1 MINGTNRI
9 LTIIILIIGIST
21 GCSGNKTVESQ
32 LSRAEQV
39 MQSLPD
45 SALRIIENIDTDDI
59 SRRSTRARYALLYSQ
74 ALDKNYIDQTND
86 SLIRI
91 AGKYYRS
98 QGNIRAQHTPKF
110 LQVTIIA
117 EFYAITEIIHGHCY
131 FSCE

>member
-1 MINGTNRI
+1 M
-9 LTIIILIIGIST
+9 
-21 GCSGNKTVESQ
+21 
-32 LSRAEQV
+32 SRAEQV

-74 ALDKNYIDQTND
+74 ALDKNYIVSPVNTTVHKA
-86 SLIRI
+86 I
-91 AGKYYRS
+91 YE
-98 QGNIRAQHTPKF
+98 PKF

>member
-91 AGKYYRS
+91 AGKAIYE
-98 QGNIRAQHTPKF
+98 PKF

>member
-91 AGKYYRS
+91 AGNTTVHKAIYE
-98 QGNIRAQHTPKF
+98 PKF

>member
-74 ALDKNYIDQTND
+74 ALDKNYIDQTMIHSFVSPVNTTVHKA
-86 SLIRI
+86 I
-91 AGKYYRS
+91 YE
-98 QGNIRAQHTPKF
+98 PKF